1 MNAMRSAVLA
11 DRIGHTLLLTGP
23 EGSCR
28 DELALWLAR
37 LLLCR
42 EHTACGVCGPCVRA
56 LAGNHADLHLYKPEK
71 SAKSLRVEDVEA
83 LQEAMALK
91 AREGGRR
98 VYILSPA
105 ETLTPQAQNKLL
117 KTLEEPPDGAVL
129 ILLAART
136 APLLPTVLSRCNLLR
151 MQPQPPQ
158 TVEEALISRGIA
170 PDLARDAARQ
180 SDGWPDRALALAQD
194 EDFSRLMQLGR
205 DTFAAFDGRGGP
217 LRLLAMVQQSGFT
230 PAQMLDCWAILLR
243 DAVAGLVCPELKNLN
258 QNELLGR
265 WSACHQAQ
273 ERLAGNANPGL
284 TLDWLMC
291 KWKGCDD
298 LGQSGGHSL

>member
-11 DRIGHTLLLTGP
+11 DRIGHTLLLVGP
-23 EGSCR
+23 EGACR

-42 EHTACGVCGPCVRA
+42 EHTACGHCGPCVRA
-56 LAGNHADLHLYKPEK
+56 LAGNHADLHRYQPEK
-71 SAKSLRVEDVEA
+71 GAKSIRVEDVEA

-98 VYILSPA
+98 VFILSPA
-105 ETLTPQAQNKLL
+105 ETMTPQAQNKLL

-129 ILLAART
+129 LLLAART
-136 APLLPTVLSRCNLLR
+136 APLLTTVLSRCSLLR
-151 MQPQPPQ
+151 MQPQAPAA
-158 TVEEALISRGIA
+158 VEAALVGEGIDPA
-170 PDLARDAARQ
+170 LARDAARQ
-180 SDGWPDRALALAQD
+180 SDGWTDRALALARD
-194 EDFSRLMQLGR
+194 EDFARLLQTGR
-205 DTFAAFDGRGGP
+205 ETLAAFDGRGGP
-217 LRLLAMVQQSGFT
+217 LQLLATVQASGFT
-230 PAQMLDCWAILLR
+230 PAQMLDAWTMLFR
-243 DAVAGLVCPELKNLN
+243 DAAEGAPCPGLESLD
-258 QNELLGR
+258 QNEILRR
-265 WSACHQAQ
+265 WGACHRAQ

-291 KWKGCDD
+291 MWKGCDD